1 MQLVDKFNSFVE
13 THTDDKTQANALKT
27 AVVGTGI
34 LWLILVVLMSVCP
47 GFRKPERYKTI
58 SIMLEP
64 VSESIS
70 EKSEKLNPAAEK
82 IENANAKE
90 AAAPANIKKAL
101 EKQSEPAKPV
111 QKPAEQIKKQE
122 TAKKAHNPA
131 AKTVEKP
138 AKSAE
143 PVKPAESK
151 PENSKAAPAKT
162 VEQPKAAPKVP
173 ETTTAPAPKKAKIK
187 YKKSLDDLMEEQMG
201 ASAKQKAFDDSMF
214 DDVVAETNTSSQSV
228 SKNVNR
234 MDNSSALSGSAAVA
248 ADSTSG
254 SVSATAD
261 RAEKPSSASSA
272 TSAMLSK
279 ISAAQYSTTIGNGL
293 SSKSDVK
300 VAQSTDGKLA
310 IELSDGSAR
319 VLLEPLKPV
328 IIISEENGKRIDSS
342 RQVVISFRILAA
354 GNVPFSGITITP
366 SSALPEEIQS
376 EIKDQVSTWRFAPAS
391 SDGQAKFEYSIIK
404 R

>member
-90 AAAPANIKKAL
+90 AAAPANIKKAV

-111 QKPAEQIKKQE
+111 HKPAEQIKKQE
-122 TAKKAHNPA
+122 TAKKADNPA

-162 VEQPKAAPKVP
+162 VEQPKSAPKVP

-187 YKKSLDDLMEEQMG
+187 HGKSVDDLMEEQMG
-201 ASAKQKAFDDSMF
+201 ASAKQKAFDESMF

-228 SKNVNR
+228 SKNVKR
-234 MDNSSALSGSAAVA
+234 MNNSSALSGSAAVA
-248 ADSTSG
+248 ADSASG

-319 VLLEPLKPV
+319 VLLEALKPV

-342 RQVVISFRILAA
+342 RQVVISFRMLAA

>member
-90 AAAPANIKKAL
+90 AAAPANIKKAV

-122 TAKKAHNPA
+122 TAKKADNPA

-187 YKKSLDDLMEEQMG
+187 YKKSLDELMEEQMG
-201 ASAKQKAFDDSMF
+201 ASAKQKAFDESKF
-214 DDVVAETNTSSQSV
+214 VDVVAETNTSSQSV

>member
-82 IENANAKE
+82 IENPNAKE

-122 TAKKAHNPA
+122 TAKKADNPA

-143 PVKPAESK
+143 LVKPAESK

-187 YKKSLDDLMEEQMG
+187 YKKSLDELMEEQMG
-201 ASAKQKAFDDSMF
+201 ASAKQKAFDESMF

>member
-82 IENANAKE
+82 IENPNAKE
-90 AAAPANIKKAL
+90 AAASAKIEKAV

-122 TAKKAHNPA
+122 TAKKADNPA

-187 YKKSLDDLMEEQMG
+187 YKKSLDELMEEQMG

-234 MDNSSALSGSAAVA
+234 MNNSSALSGSAAVA

>member
-90 AAAPANIKKAL
+90 AAAPANIKKAV

-122 TAKKAHNPA
+122 TAKKADNPV

-173 ETTTAPAPKKAKIK
+173 ETTAAPAPKKAKIK

-201 ASAKQKAFDDSMF
+201 ASAKQKVFDDSMF

-234 MDNSSALSGSAAVA
+234 MDSSSALSGSAAVA

>member
-82 IENANAKE
+82 IENPNAKE
-90 AAAPANIKKAL
+90 TAAPANGKKAL

-122 TAKKAHNPA
+122 TAKKADNPA

-187 YKKSLDDLMEEQMG
+187 YKKSLDELMEEQMG

-214 DDVVAETNTSSQSV
+214 NDVVAETNTSSQSV

-248 ADSTSG
+248 ADSASG

-342 RQVVISFRILAA
+342 RLVVISFRILAA

>member
-34 LWLILVVLMSVCP
+34 LWLILLVLMSVCP

-90 AAAPANIKKAL
+90 AAAPANIKKAV
-101 EKQSEPAKPV
+101 EKQSEPTKPV

-122 TAKKAHNPA
+122 TAKKADNPA

-187 YKKSLDDLMEEQMG
+187 YKKSLDELMEEQMG
-201 ASAKQKAFDDSMF
+201 ASAKQKAFDDSLF
-214 DDVVAETNTSSQSV
+214 ADVVAETNTSSQSV

>member
-90 AAAPANIKKAL
+90 AAAPANIKKAV

-122 TAKKAHNPA
+122 TAKKADNPA

-187 YKKSLDDLMEEQMG
+187 YGKSVEELMEEQML
-201 ASAKQKAFDDSMF
+201 ASAKPKAFDESKLN
-214 DDVVAETNTSSQSV
+214 DVVAETNTSSQSV

-234 MDNSSALSGSAAVA
+234 MDSSSALSGSAAVA

>member
-82 IENANAKE
+82 IENPNAKE
-90 AAAPANIKKAL
+90 AAAPANIEKAV

-122 TAKKAHNPA
+122 TAKKADNPA

-187 YKKSLDDLMEEQMG
+187 YKKSLDELMEEQML

-214 DDVVAETNTSSQSV
+214 NDVVAETNTSSQSV

-234 MDNSSALSGSAAVA
+234 MVSSSALSGSAAVA
-248 ADSTSG
+248 ADSASG

>member
-90 AAAPANIKKAL
+90 AAAPANIKKAV

-187 YKKSLDDLMEEQMG
+187 YGKPVDELMEEQMG
-201 ASAKQKAFDDSMF
+201 ASAKKKAFDDSMF

-228 SKNVNR
+228 SKNGKK
-234 MDNSSALSGSAAVA
+234 MDNLSALSGSAAVA

>member
-82 IENANAKE
+82 IENTNAKE
-90 AAAPANIKKAL
+90 AAAPANIEKAV

-122 TAKKAHNPA
+122 TAKKADNPA

-187 YKKSLDDLMEEQMG
+187 YGKSVDELMEEQMG

-228 SKNVNR
+228 SKNVNK
-234 MDNSSALSGSAAVA
+234 MNNSSALSGSAAVA
-248 ADSTSG
+248 ADSASG

>member
-90 AAAPANIKKAL
+90 AAAPANIKKAV

-122 TAKKAHNPA
+122 TAKKADNPA

-234 MDNSSALSGSAAVA
+234 MDSSSALSGSAAVA

>member
-90 AAAPANIKKAL
+90 AAAPANIKKAV

-122 TAKKAHNPA
+122 TAKKADNPA

-187 YKKSLDDLMEEQMG
+187 YKKSLDELMEEQMG
-201 ASAKQKAFDDSMF
+201 ASAKQKAFDESMF
-214 DDVVAETNTSSQSV
+214 NDVVAETNTSSQSV

-234 MDNSSALSGSAAVA
+234 MNNSSALSGSAAVA

>member
-90 AAAPANIKKAL
+90 AAAPANIKKAV

-122 TAKKAHNPA
+122 TLKKADNPA

-173 ETTTAPAPKKAKIK
+173 ETTAAPAPKKAKIK
-187 YKKSLDDLMEEQMG
+187 YVKRNEDLMEEQMG
-201 ASAKQKAFDDSMF
+201 ASAKPKAFDDSMF

-234 MDNSSALSGSAAVA
+234 MNNSSALSGSAAVA

-279 ISAAQYSTTIGNGL
+279 ISAVQYSKPIGNGL

>member
-82 IENANAKE
+82 IENPNAKE
-90 AAAPANIKKAL
+90 AAAPANIKKAV

-162 VEQPKAAPKVP
+162 VEQPKAAPKVS

-187 YKKSLDDLMEEQMG
+187 YVKRNEDLMEEQMG
-201 ASAKQKAFDDSMF
+201 ASAKQKAFDESMF

-234 MDNSSALSGSAAVA
+234 MDSSSALSGSAAVA
-248 ADSTSG
+248 ADSASG
-254 SVSATAD
+254 SVFATAD

>member
-1 MQLVDKFNSFVE
+1 MQLVDKFDSFVE

-90 AAAPANIKKAL
+90 AAAPANIKKAV

-187 YKKSLDDLMEEQMG
+187 YGKPVDELMEEQMG
-201 ASAKQKAFDDSMF
+201 ASAKKKAFDDSMF

-228 SKNVNR
+228 SKNGKK
-234 MDNSSALSGSAAVA
+234 MDNLSALSGSAAVA

>member
-82 IENANAKE
+82 IENPNAKE
-90 AAAPANIKKAL
+90 AAAPANIKKAV

-162 VEQPKAAPKVP
+162 VEQPKAAPKVS

-187 YKKSLDDLMEEQMG
+187 YKKSLDELMEEQMG
-201 ASAKQKAFDDSMF
+201 ASAKQKAFDESMF

-234 MDNSSALSGSAAVA
+234 MDSSSALSGSAAVA
-248 ADSTSG
+248 ADSASG
-254 SVSATAD
+254 SVFATAD

>member
-122 TAKKAHNPA
+122 TAKKADNPA

-187 YKKSLDDLMEEQMG
+187 YKKSLDELMEEQMG

>member
-90 AAAPANIKKAL
+90 AAAPANIKKAV
-101 EKQSEPAKPV
+101 EKQSEPANPV

-122 TAKKAHNPA
+122 TSKKAHNPA
-131 AKTVEKP
+131 AKTVEKS

-173 ETTTAPAPKKAKIK
+173 ETTAAPAPKKAKIK
-187 YKKSLDDLMEEQMG
+187 YKKSLDELMEEQMG

-234 MDNSSALSGSAAVA
+234 MNNSSALSGSAAVA

>member
-82 IENANAKE
+82 IENTNAKE
-90 AAAPANIKKAL
+90 AAAPANIEKAV

-122 TAKKAHNPA
+122 TAKKADNPA

-187 YKKSLDDLMEEQMG
+187 YKKSLDELMEEQMG
-201 ASAKQKAFDDSMF
+201 ASAKQKAFDESMF

>member
-82 IENANAKE
+82 IENPNAKE
-90 AAAPANIKKAL
+90 TAAPANGKKAL

-122 TAKKAHNPA
+122 TAKKADNPA

-187 YKKSLDDLMEEQMG
+187 YKKSLDELMEEQMG

>member
-82 IENANAKE
+82 IENAKAKE
-90 AAAPANIKKAL
+90 AAAPANSKKAV

-122 TAKKAHNPA
+122 TAKKADNPA

-151 PENSKAAPAKT
+151 PENSKVTPAKT

-187 YKKSLDDLMEEQMG
+187 YKKSLDELMEEQMG

-234 MDNSSALSGSAAVA
+234 MNNSSALSGSAAVA

>member
-82 IENANAKE
+82 IENAKAKE
-90 AAAPANIKKAL
+90 AAAPANSKKAV

-122 TAKKAHNPA
+122 TAKKADNPA

-151 PENSKAAPAKT
+151 PENSKVAPAKT
-162 VEQPKAAPKVP
+162 VEQPKAAPKVL

-187 YKKSLDDLMEEQMG
+187 YKKSLDELMEEQMG

>member
-90 AAAPANIKKAL
+90 AAAPANIKKAV

-122 TAKKAHNPA
+122 TAKKADNPA
-131 AKTVEKP
+131 AKNVERP

-187 YKKSLDDLMEEQMG
+187 YKKSLDELMEEQMG
-201 ASAKQKAFDDSMF
+201 ASAKQKAFDESMF
-214 DDVVAETNTSSQSV
+214 NDVVAETNTSSQSV

-234 MDNSSALSGSAAVA
+234 MNNSSALSGSAAVA
-248 ADSTSG
+248 ADSASG

>member
-82 IENANAKE
+82 IENAKAKE
-90 AAAPANIKKAL
+90 AAAPANSKKAV

-122 TAKKAHNPA
+122 TAKKADNPA

-187 YKKSLDDLMEEQMG
+187 YGKSVDELMEEQMG
-201 ASAKQKAFDDSMF
+201 ASAKQKAFDESKF
-214 DDVVAETNTSSQSV
+214 VDVVAETNTSSQSV

-248 ADSTSG
+248 ADSASG

-354 GNVPFSGITITP
+354 GNVSFSGITITP

>member
-1 MQLVDKFNSFVE
+1 
-13 THTDDKTQANALKT
+13 
-27 AVVGTGI
+27 
-34 LWLILVVLMSVCP
+34 MSVCP

-90 AAAPANIKKAL
+90 AAAPANIKKAV

-122 TAKKAHNPA
+122 TLKKADNPA

-173 ETTTAPAPKKAKIK
+173 ETTAAPAPKKAKIK
-187 YKKSLDDLMEEQMG
+187 YVKRNEDLMEEQMG
-201 ASAKQKAFDDSMF
+201 ASAKPKAFDDSMF

-234 MDNSSALSGSAAVA
+234 MNNSSALSGSAAVA

>member
-90 AAAPANIKKAL
+90 AAAPANIEKAV

-187 YKKSLDDLMEEQMG
+187 YKKFLDELMEEQMG

-279 ISAAQYSTTIGNGL
+279 ISATQYSTTIGNGL

>member
-90 AAAPANIKKAL
+90 AAAPANIKKAV

-122 TAKKAHNPA
+122 TAKKADNPA

-173 ETTTAPAPKKAKIK
+173 ETTAAPAPKKAKIK
-187 YKKSLDDLMEEQMG
+187 YKKSLDELMEEQMG
-201 ASAKQKAFDDSMF
+201 ASAKQKAFDESMF
-214 DDVVAETNTSSQSV
+214 NDVVAETNTSSQSV

-234 MDNSSALSGSAAVA
+234 MNNSSALSGSAAVA

>member
-90 AAAPANIKKAL
+90 AAAPANIKKAV

-122 TAKKAHNPA
+122 TAKKADNPA

-138 AKSAE
+138 AKSVE

-187 YKKSLDDLMEEQMG
+187 YKKSLDELMEEQMG

-234 MDNSSALSGSAAVA
+234 MNNSSALSGSAAVA

>member
-90 AAAPANIKKAL
+90 AAAPANIKKAV

-122 TAKKAHNPA
+122 TSKKAHNPA

-187 YKKSLDDLMEEQMG
+187 YKKSLDELMEEQMG

>member
-82 IENANAKE
+82 IENPNAKE
-90 AAAPANIKKAL
+90 AAAPANSKKAV
-101 EKQSEPAKPV
+101 EKQSEPTKPV

-122 TAKKAHNPA
+122 TLKKADNPA

-173 ETTTAPAPKKAKIK
+173 ETTAAPAPKKAKIK
-187 YKKSLDDLMEEQMG
+187 YKKSLDELMEEQMG
-201 ASAKQKAFDDSMF
+201 ASAKPKAFDDSKF
-214 DDVVAETNTSSQSV
+214 NDVVAETNTSSQSV

-234 MDNSSALSGSAAVA
+234 MNNSSALSGSAAVA

>member
-70 EKSEKLNPAAEK
+70 EKSEKPNPAAEK

-90 AAAPANIKKAL
+90 AAAPANIKKAV

-122 TAKKAHNPA
+122 TSKKAHNPA
-131 AKTVEKP
+131 AKTVEKS

-187 YKKSLDDLMEEQMG
+187 YKKSLDELMEEQMG

-234 MDNSSALSGSAAVA
+234 MDSSSALSGSAAVA

>member
-82 IENANAKE
+82 IENPNAKE
-90 AAAPANIKKAL
+90 AAASANIKKAL

-122 TAKKAHNPA
+122 TAKKADNPA
-131 AKTVEKP
+131 AKTVEKS

-187 YKKSLDDLMEEQMG
+187 YKKSLDELMEEQMG

-234 MDNSSALSGSAAVA
+234 MDSSSALSGSAAVA
-248 ADSTSG
+248 ADSASG

>member
-90 AAAPANIKKAL
+90 AAAPANIKKAV

-187 YKKSLDDLMEEQMG
+187 YGKPIEELMEEQML
-201 ASAKQKAFDDSMF
+201 ASAKPKAFDDSKLN
-214 DDVVAETNTSSQSV
+214 DVVAETNTSSQSV
-228 SKNVNR
+228 SKNVKSMN
-234 MDNSSALSGSAAVA
+234 NSSALSGSAAVA

-261 RAEKPSSASSA
+261 RAEKPSSASST

>member
-90 AAAPANIKKAL
+90 AAAPANIEKAV

-122 TAKKAHNPA
+122 TSKKAHNPA

-187 YKKSLDDLMEEQMG
+187 YGKSVDDLMEEQMG

>member
-90 AAAPANIKKAL
+90 AAAPANIKKAV

-122 TAKKAHNPA
+122 TAKKADNPA

-187 YKKSLDDLMEEQMG
+187 YKKSLDELMEEQMG

>member
-122 TAKKAHNPA
+122 TAKKADNPA

-143 PVKPAESK
+143 PVKPAESN

-187 YKKSLDDLMEEQMG
+187 YKKSLDELMEEQMG

-279 ISAAQYSTTIGNGL
+279 ISAVQYSTTIGNGL

>member
-90 AAAPANIKKAL
+90 AAAPANIKKAV

-122 TAKKAHNPA
+122 TAKKADNPA

-173 ETTTAPAPKKAKIK
+173 ETTAAPAPKKAKIK
-187 YKKSLDDLMEEQMG
+187 YKKSLDELMEEQMG

-234 MDNSSALSGSAAVA
+234 MNNSSALSGSAAVA

>member
-64 VSESIS
+64 VSEAIS

-143 PVKPAESK
+143 PVKPAESN
-151 PENSKAAPAKT
+151 PEKSKAAPAKT

-173 ETTTAPAPKKAKIK
+173 ETTTAPAPKKAEIK
-187 YKKSLDDLMEEQMG
+187 YKKSLDELMEEQMG
-201 ASAKQKAFDDSMF
+201 ASAKKKAFDESMF

-228 SKNVNR
+228 SKNVKK
-234 MDNSSALSGSAAVA
+234 MDNLSALSGSAAVA

>member
-90 AAAPANIKKAL
+90 AAAPANIEKAV

-122 TAKKAHNPA
+122 TAKKADNPA

-234 MDNSSALSGSAAVA
+234 MDSSSALSGSAAVA